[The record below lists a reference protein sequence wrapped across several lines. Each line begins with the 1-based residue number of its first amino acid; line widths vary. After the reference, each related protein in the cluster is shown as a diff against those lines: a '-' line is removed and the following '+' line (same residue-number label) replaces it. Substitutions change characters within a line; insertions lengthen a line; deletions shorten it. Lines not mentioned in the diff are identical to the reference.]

1 MGVTSVKAKWENLN
15 NRERL
20 MLCVGTFCVVCYL
33 MYAAIYAPL
42 TKAVHEKAKQLV
54 EKQETLAWMQQ
65 AKIQYHGNHKAL
77 TTVTSSKLLAI
88 LSKQLETSSFQRF
101 PYHLQQV
108 SAGDIQVVFEQV
120 PYTPLM
126 AWFKR
131 LNETYA
137 IVIKQFNA
145 ERISPAGLVRLTVV
159 IAAS

>member
-1 MGVTSVKAKWENLN
+1 MGVTFVRAYWESLN

-20 MLCVGTFCVVCYL
+20 MLSVGVVCLVCYL
-33 MYAAIYAPL
+33 LYAALYAPL
-42 TKAVHEKAKQLV
+42 TKAVHEKNNQLV
-54 EKQETLAWMQQ
+54 EKQETLAWMKQ
-65 AKIQYHGNHKAL
+65 AKTQYHGNHKTL
-77 TTVTSSKLLAI
+77 TTVSSSKLLTI

-108 SAGDIQVVFEQV
+108 SAGDIQLVFEQV
-120 PYTPLM
+120 PYTPFM

-145 ERISPAGLVRLTVV
+145 ERVSPPGVVKLTLV
-159 IAAS
+159 IAAT